1 MVKVTVVFGSEIK
14 TIQAEEG
21 EILGDVV
28 ARSGLPLEQPCAGR
42 GTCGKCKVLV
52 EEGTAPPDEIELKNL
67 TAGEIALNTRLACR
81 ARIQGETRIVLSPI
95 VVYSNKIFRGST
107 RYKKETNIPLGLA
120 IDLGTTTVAAFLT
133 CLDNGEV
140 AAGGGGLNQQ
150 TVFGSDVISR
160 LAAAL
165 DDDNNKNR
173 LHRLALASIIQAADS
188 LNLTDKIW
196 QRIQQVTIVGN
207 VAMHHLLAELPLDTL
222 AYIPFQPYDSGAI
235 KDAKSLMDGIF
246 PEHVKVSLPPL
257 IGGFVG
263 SDALACLAYFG
274 FDQAED
280 PMLAID
286 LGTNGEVM
294 LTDGERIMTAS
305 TAAGPAFEG
314 VNISCGSRAVD
325 GAITDLTMDQ
335 GEFILTTIG
344 DAEPVGLTG
353 SGLLSAI
360 ASFREVGLI
369 DESGRINS
377 DCAAYSEKLKNDDHI
392 PGEKIL
398 PGEAIPQSCLEYLQK
413 ISLDDIGS
421 KRIQLDPDQDL
432 YLTQLDI
439 RELQKAKGAIRA
451 AVDVLMANLDLQP
464 ADLTKVILTGS
475 FGGQVNIRSIL
486 EIGMI
491 PPVNEEVV
499 ETAANGAGFG
509 AAMFLTE
516 EGFALGEKLA
526 HKAEQIDLDTDALF
540 NQLYIDGLKLAP

>member
-1 MVKVTVVFGSEIK
+1 MPEVTVIYGSEIK
-14 TIQAEEG
+14 TVQAEDG
-21 EILGDVV
+21 EILGEVV
-28 ARSGLPLEQPCAGR
+28 ARTGLPLEQPCAGR

-67 TAGEIALNTRLACR
+67 TTGEIALNNRLACR
-81 ARIQGETRIVLSPI
+81 ARVQGETRIVLSPI
-95 VVYSNKIFRGST
+95 VVYSNKIFRGSS
-107 RYKKETNIPLGLA
+107 RYKKQTDIPLGLA

-160 LAAAL
+160 LAAVL
-165 DDDNNKNR
+165 DNDQNKNR
-173 LHRLALASIIQAADS
+173 LHRLALASIIQAVDS

-222 AYIPFQPYDSGAI
+222 AYIPFQPHKSGAI
-235 KDAKSLMDGIF
+235 KDAKNLMDGIF

-263 SDALACLAYFG
+263 SDALACLAYFK
-274 FDQAED
+274 FDQPEG

-294 LTDGERIMTAS
+294 VTDGERILTAS

-325 GAITDLTMDQ
+325 GAITDLTLKN
-335 GEFILTTIG
+335 GEFDLATIG
-344 DAEPVGLTG
+344 GGDPVGLTG
-353 SGLLSAI
+353 SGLLAAI
-360 ASFREVGLI
+360 AAFRRVGLI
-369 DESGRINS
+369 EESGRINPE
-377 DCAAYSEKLKNDDHI
+377 CVAYAEKLRDGTAEHLDAVPDGSGIPEPCLAYLRRISRDD
-392 PGEKIL
+392 K
-398 PGEAIPQSCLEYLQK
+398 
-413 ISLDDIGS
+413 GS
-421 KRIQLDPDQDL
+421 RRIQLADDLDL

-451 AVDVLMANLDLQP
+451 AVDVLLVNLDLKP
-464 ADLTKVILTGS
+464 EDLTRVVLTGS
-475 FGGQVNIRSIL
+475 FGGQVSIRSIL

-491 PPVNEEVV
+491 PPVKEEIV

-516 EGFALGEKLA
+516 EGFSLGEKLA
-526 HKAEQIDLDTDALF
+526 QKADQIDLDTDALF
-540 NQLYIDGLKLAP
+540 NQFYIDGMKLAP